1 MRKKLLTEA
10 DPIMTQTMDLAGNL
24 CVYVFICRENSFQ
37 NRLKRIPQILK
48 LENLKNNQKEVI
60 DLNKMHI

>member
-1 MRKKLLTEA
+1 
-10 DPIMTQTMDLAGNL
+10 MDLAGNL